1 MAARLTTY
9 VVVGIVAATLIAGLI
24 VGAQR
29 DDNDGLVDLIVFNG
43 KVYTADASGT
53 MAEAVAVRGNQ
64 ILRVGSNREINRLRR
79 PQTVVIDANG
89 AAILPGFDDTSTHFI
104 DGGMALDE
112 VDLSDAT
119 TIEELQARIEAWATS
134 HPDRSWILGRGWRAS
149 TFSGGPTHQLLDAV
163 APDRPA
169 YLLSADGRS
178 AWLNLKALQRAGITK
193 RTANPPDGTIVKE
206 SRTGQPSGLLKGSAI
221 ALASKVLPRVSRDDR
236 ERALH
241 AAIEEAH
248 RQGVTS
254 VHDTIDR
261 SDDFILYDDARQA
274 GELAVRVYAS
284 VPGDGIGEAELFK
297 ELDALSS
304 KYPDDPLFKMGGVRL
319 SIDGGIE
326 SLDAAVL
333 QPYETRP
340 DDNGPT
346 HVDPDALNRL
356 VRLIDARGW
365 QITLEASGDR
375 AVRMALDALEH
386 AAKSNKEPEKGRRH
400 RIEGVELVDA
410 VDVPRFG
417 RLRTIAAI
425 RPDEM
430 SPTSERRE
438 AWERSM
444 GSERASRA
452 WPAGSLVSAR
462 GQLAFG
468 TGWPIHPMDLFGT
481 MQTAVTRATADGLPE
496 GGWAAA
502 ERVSV
507 KRAINAFTSVPA
519 YLSFDEQR
527 KGSLKKGML
536 ADLVV
541 LTTDIFDAPEA
552 ELNRAS
558 VAATIFDGKIVYQR
572 NAKSTN

>member
-1 MAARLTTY
+1 
-9 VVVGIVAATLIAGLI
+9 
-24 VGAQR
+24 
-29 DDNDGLVDLIVFNG
+29 
-43 KVYTADASGT
+43 
-53 MAEAVAVRGNQ
+53 
-64 ILRVGSNREINRLRR
+64 
-79 PQTVVIDANG
+79 
-89 AAILPGFDDTSTHFI
+89 
-104 DGGMALDE
+104 
-112 VDLSDAT
+112 
-119 TIEELQARIEAWATS
+119 
-134 HPDRSWILGRGWRAS
+134 
-149 TFSGGPTHQLLDAV
+149 
-163 APDRPA
+163 
-169 YLLSADGRS
+169 
-178 AWLNLKALQRAGITK
+178 
-193 RTANPPDGTIVKE
+193 
-206 SRTGQPSGLLKGSAI
+206 
-221 ALASKVLPRVSRDDR
+221 
-236 ERALH
+236 
-241 AAIEEAH
+241 
-248 RQGVTS
+248 

-284 VPGDGIGEAELFK
+284 VPGDGMGEAELFK

-340 DDNGPT
+340 DDNGPN

-468 TGWPIHPMDLFGT
+468 TGWPIHPMNLFDT
-481 MQTAVTRATADGLPE
+481 MQTAVTRATADGLPD
-496 GGWAAA
+496 GGWSAA

-541 LTTDIFDAPEA
+541 LTTDIFDAPVA